1 MAKVISILGVLLLS
15 VFAPLAAQDRAAAT
29 IEALAA
35 EFRAKGAYEVD
46 FEVAVGEY
54 RTRGSYAVEGGRY
67 HLILGD
73 AEVYADTS
81 VRYEIDNRR
90 REVTINLVDTASRN
104 ILNNP
109 VHAFDFLGSEYVPTL
124 LSEHDGLTT
133 LVLAP
138 AAGNSAPVGSITLTL
153 NTAELQPRSICYDFD
168 GERIMVRI
176 DRIGALRRTFKT
188 FDRADYADYEW
199 IDFR

>member
-15 VFAPLAAQDRAAAT
+15 VFAPLAAQDRAAEM
-29 IEALAA
+29 IGALAA

-138 AAGNSAPVGSITLTL
+138 AAGNSAPVGRILRSCSPVRSATISTASGSWCGSI
-153 NTAELQPRSICYDFD
+153 ASERSA
-168 GERIMVRI
+168 GRSRHSTGPIMPI
-176 DRIGALRRTFKT
+176 TSGSTSD
-188 FDRADYADYEW
+188 E
-199 IDFR
+199 